1 MHPDGGITV
10 TSRAARMTARSFEGA
25 AATVSARRERSA
37 GHDGVVSAPSG
48 SALPIRL
55 RALIGEDAEGNP
67 YLQMMRYAAV
77 ASLVAGL
84 LLLVSGVSAGNT
96 TLVVLAV
103 VALLWTGMIQVG
115 WWVVCALVWERAQD

>member
-1 MHPDGGITV
+1 M
-10 TSRAARMTARSFEGA
+10 
-25 AATVSARRERSA
+25 
-37 GHDGVVSAPSG
+37 SAPSG

>member
-1 MHPDGGITV
+1 MSTPN
-10 TSRAARMTARSFEGA
+10 
-25 AATVSARRERSA
+25 
-37 GHDGVVSAPSG
+37 G
-48 SALPIRL
+48 SALPTRL
-55 RALIGEDAEGNP
+55 RALIGEDAEDNP

-84 LLLVSGVSAGNT
+84 LLLVSGVTVGDT